1 VQIDVERA
9 PDPDVVRV
17 LLREYE
23 ASLGFTLEF
32 QHFEVELA
40 QLPGDYAPPDGALF
54 VARVDGETAGCVA
67 LRRFAPATCELKRL
81 YVRPGRR
88 GLGLGRLLTE
98 AAIAAARELGYARMR
113 LDTTPGMEAAQELY
127 RSLGFREIDR
137 YRPNPVHGAS
147 FFELEL

>member
-1 VQIDVERA
+1 MQIDVVREPS
-9 PDPDVVRV
+9 PDEVRV

-32 QHFEVELA
+32 QSFEEELA
-40 QLPGDYAPPDGALF
+40 QLPGDYAPPHGALF
-54 VARVDGETAGCVA
+54 LARVGGEPAGCVA
-67 LRRFAPATCELKRL
+67 LRRFGPATCELKRL

-98 AAIAAARELGYARMR
+98 AAIAVARELGYQRMR
-113 LDTTPGMEAAQELY
+113 LDTTPGMETAQALY
-127 RSLGFREIDR
+127 RSLGFREIER

-147 FFELEL
+147 FLELAL